1 MGKSNKSPKLSDQQ
15 LIELN
20 DFASKIKQPPFL
32 PTQMNDQEN
41 KFSNTMINKN
51 FSDVSKAK
59 TEKNKTKKST
69 TKKLNFKTN
78 LDKTQ
83 TNFKSNFKYIKKK
96 KVYSKASI
104 KWIKTFIIVLA
115 EMAVDA
121 YNLTMYNQNDFNK
134 KLENSE
140 NLDKLKFSQKQ
151 KEEKIK
157 IEKMI
162 TNSIF
167 LK

>member
-1 MGKSNKSPKLSDQQ
+1 MGIIKPLKQNIFKDEKMKSNKSPKLSDQQ

-59 TEKNKTKKST
+59 TEKI
-69 TKKLNFKTN
+69 NFKTN

-134 KLENSE
+134 KLDNSE
-140 NLDKLKFSQKQ
+140 NLD
-151 KEEKIK
+151 
-157 IEKMI
+157 
-162 TNSIF
+162 
-167 LK
+167 

>member
-1 MGKSNKSPKLSDQQ
+1 MGIIKPLKQNIFKDEKMKSNKSPKLSDQQ

-59 TEKNKTKKST
+59 TEKIKRKKST

-78 LDKTQ
+78 LDKT
-83 TNFKSNFKYIKKK
+83 KSNFKYIKKK

-134 KLENSE
+134 KLDNSE
-140 NLDKLKFSQKQ
+140 NLDKSENL
-151 KEEKIK
+151 E
-157 IEKMI
+157 
-162 TNSIF
+162 
-167 LK
+167 